1 MPVGT
6 RSTEK
11 EAAANKKQRTNEAG
25 RARHLSDLD
34 SDALTHVMLA
44 FVNDAP
50 SAGEHQIK
58 KMGTLRGVCK
68 NFAEF
73 FAKRVYDM
81 TATVMFTKLAYRDDE
96 EPMERSCAINMNCTA
111 HVMFK
116 FMIETCPPAPCFLA
130 LKLLER
136 FGGAPSGLERR
147 KLLCMGMGVPREDV
161 EQHALA
167 GRL

>member
-1 MPVGT
+1 MTAST
-6 RSTEK
+6 RSAAEQ
-11 EAAANKKQRTNEAG
+11 AAANKKRRTNEAG
-25 RARHLSDLD
+25 LARHLSALD
-34 SDALTHVMLA
+34 SDALTHAMLA

-50 SAGEHQIK
+50 NQGEHQIK

-96 EPMERSCAINMNCTA
+96 EPTERSCAINMNCTA

-147 KLLCMGMGVPREDV
+147 KLLCMGMGVPREEV
-161 EQHALA
+161 EKRALE